1 MIHLF
6 LHNIYV
12 VIGFFA
18 VVEGPIVAIGAG
30 VGFALGYVNPF
41 AAYAIVL
48 GGAIVQDLVYYWLGR
63 WAASVE
69 KVREIATRTRLI
81 RKNFLTLETSWRED
95 MLATLALSKFAYG
108 LYAPFI
114 ISAGMSAVPFRKFML
129 YSVGMAGLV
138 IAFWCGLGYGFAK
151 LYGVGGHFG
160 RYAVIGLGIVAIVA
174 MFFLMRHARR
184 HLDPG
189 KARSKSNLIGR
200 GGEAKSA
207 R

>member
-1 MIHLF
+1 MTHLL

-18 VVEGPIVAIGAG
+18 VIEGPIIAIAAG

-48 GGAIVQDLVYYWLGR
+48 GGAIVQDLAYYWLGR

-69 KVREIATRTRLI
+69 KVREIATRTKLI
-81 RKNFLTLETSWRED
+81 RKNFLTLEASWRKD
-95 MLATLALSKFAYG
+95 MLVTLALSKFAYG

-114 ISAGMSAVPFRKFML
+114 ISAGLSAVPFRRFVL
-129 YSVGMAGLV
+129 LSTGLAVVV

-160 RYAVIGLGIVAIVA
+160 RYAVIGLGVVAIVA

-184 HLDPG
+184 HINPSE
-189 KARSKSNLIGR
+189 ARRESNLIGH
-200 GGEAKSA
+200 GGETKSA
-207 R
+207 H

>member
-18 VVEGPIVAIGAG
+18 IVEGPIVAICAG

-41 AAYAIVL
+41 AGYAIVL
-48 GGAIVQDLVYYWLGR
+48 GGAIVQDVAYYWLGR

-81 RKNFLTLETSWRED
+81 RKNFLTLETAWRKD
-95 MLATLALSKFAYG
+95 MLVTLALSKFAYG

-129 YSVGMAGLV
+129 ASIGMAMVV
-138 IAFWCGLGYGFAK
+138 IGFWCGVGYGFAK
-151 LYGVGGHFG
+151 LYGTGGDFG

-174 MFFLMRHARR
+174 MFFVMRHARR
-184 HLDPG
+184 HLDP
-189 KARSKSNLIGR
+189 KQARRKSNVIGH

-207 R
+207 H